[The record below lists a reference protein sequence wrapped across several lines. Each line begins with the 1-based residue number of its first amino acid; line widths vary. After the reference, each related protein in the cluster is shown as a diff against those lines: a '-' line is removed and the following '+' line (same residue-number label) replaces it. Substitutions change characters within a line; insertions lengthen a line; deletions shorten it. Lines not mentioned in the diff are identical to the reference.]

1 MYVCV
6 GLASPFS
13 LQTSI
18 VSSQSAFA
26 LGLELAIV
34 APERNAN
41 APRLVQFRAKG
52 RAPDDAK
59 EPPIQ
64 AHALGDTSMRVRPVE
79 SVAELSALIGS
90 QVQHAHPPTHAPK
103 PHAPRPTPQ
112 AVSDLR
118 KLMLRSEIFSTLTK
132 DLELIQGRNILTFL
146 HEELGGPRKLTVS
159 VQQKIGC
166 GVLISSGSAIARG
179 LEADRK
185 EQGRTWTA
193 NKAEASQRKYI
204 KQMQQLLQLADENKD
219 CLYDVTHRK
228 AQRAALEAQ
237 LLKVAPE
244 LEPEAGKLPPKP
256 PSKAPPKA
264 PKAPSKA
271 PPKPPQKPSSEEA
284 PAPSGRGSG
293 RSTGGAQQQ
302 QQAAPAASEERGGA
316 SQKRGKDHIA
326 GGSPAGKSTRSNDAP
341 PSDVESGAR
350 PANLAGR
357 FGLHAGLTPLAQ
369 GAAESNMAKV
379 SELTDQ
385 LATLRLQQA
394 TQQVCICT
402 TSMLGT
408 QHAWHS
414 S

>member
-1 MYVCV
+1 M
-6 GLASPFS
+6 P
-13 LQTSI
+13 TH
-18 VSSQSAFA
+18 
-26 LGLELAIV
+26 
-34 APERNAN
+34 PHTPPNPTPH
-41 APRLVQFRAKG
+41 APRPKPL
-52 RAPDDAK
+52 APR
-59 EPPIQ
+59 PSPLTPLLTP
-64 AHALGDTSMRVRPVE
+64 HASRLTP
-79 SVAELSALIGS
+79 
-90 QVQHAHPPTHAPK
+90 HAPRPT